1 VSESLLSPKR
11 ERRKQQR
18 PGELLEAA
26 LDLFV
31 EKGFAATKS
40 EEVAAKAGV
49 SKGTLFL
56 YFPSKEELFKAVVR
70 ENVVKTV
77 KEGALEVANFKGSSA
92 ELLKTLMLEWWR
104 RYGSTK
110 ASGITKLIISEGNH
124 FPDLAAFYQEEVI
137 DPATR
142 MLKDILERGRAT
154 GEFLNFNTEHTTM
167 VVIAPMLFL
176 IMSKARQLPLYFWF
190 PRNQPRKFHSAAC
203 RPACA
208 WTFESKLTMLISKKI
223 VVGIALVALA
233 GLLTLGFQKG
243 WIGKR
248 ATQSSSLKT
257 NGPVS
262 IELSEGDI
270 AIAQKMTMT
279 QGLPISGTLKAVR
292 SAMVK
297 ARVAGELVLLE
308 VREGDAVKMGQ
319 VVARVDNTEY
329 LARQTQNKQQ
339 AEAARAQVEVA
350 QRQFDNNNALVN
362 QGFISKTA
370 LDTSISNLNGAKASY
385 QAALATLD
393 VATKALDDSVLKAP
407 LNGFVSQRF
416 AQPGE
421 RVAPEARIIEI
432 VDLSQLEL
440 EATLT
445 SAQAMNVKLGQ
456 IAQADC

>member
-1 VSESLLSPKR
+1 
-11 ERRKQQR
+11 
-18 PGELLEAA
+18 
-26 LDLFV
+26 
-31 EKGFAATKS
+31 
-40 EEVAAKAGV
+40 
-49 SKGTLFL
+49 
-56 YFPSKEELFKAVVR
+56 
-70 ENVVKTV
+70 
-77 KEGALEVANFKGSSA
+77 
-92 ELLKTLMLEWWR
+92 
-104 RYGSTK
+104 
-110 ASGITKLIISEGNH
+110 
-124 FPDLAAFYQEEVI
+124 
-137 DPATR
+137 
-142 MLKDILERGRAT
+142 
-154 GEFLNFNTEHTTM
+154 
-167 VVIAPMLFL
+167 
-176 IMSKARQLPLYFWF
+176 
-190 PRNQPRKFHSAAC
+190 
-203 RPACA
+203 
-208 WTFESKLTMLISKKI
+208 MLISKKF
-223 VVGIALVALA
+223 VFGIAFVALA

-248 ATQSSSLKT
+248 ATQSSALKT

-262 IELSEGDI
+262 IELSDGDI

-297 ARVAGELVLLE
+297 ARVAGEIVLLE
-308 VREGDAVKMGQ
+308 VREGDAVKIGQ
-319 VVARVDNTEY
+319 IVARVDNTEY
-329 LARQTQNKQQ
+329 LARQNQNKQQ

-385 QAALATLD
+385 QAALSTLD

-456 IAQADC
+456 IAKLNVEGTHEEVSAKVLRINPSTQTGSRSVLIYLGLQSHPILRQGVFVQGSLGTQKVQAIVVPLESVRSDKTKPYVQAIRDDKVIHIQVELGAKGEANGQAVMALKEIEEGALLLAPSAGAVRDGTLVTRAPKAPTATTGAKP

>member
-1 VSESLLSPKR
+1 
-11 ERRKQQR
+11 
-18 PGELLEAA
+18 
-26 LDLFV
+26 
-31 EKGFAATKS
+31 
-40 EEVAAKAGV
+40 
-49 SKGTLFL
+49 
-56 YFPSKEELFKAVVR
+56 
-70 ENVVKTV
+70 
-77 KEGALEVANFKGSSA
+77 
-92 ELLKTLMLEWWR
+92 
-104 RYGSTK
+104 
-110 ASGITKLIISEGNH
+110 
-124 FPDLAAFYQEEVI
+124 
-137 DPATR
+137 
-142 MLKDILERGRAT
+142 
-154 GEFLNFNTEHTTM
+154 
-167 VVIAPMLFL
+167 
-176 IMSKARQLPLYFWF
+176 
-190 PRNQPRKFHSAAC
+190 
-203 RPACA
+203 
-208 WTFESKLTMLISKKI
+208 MLISKKFI
-223 VVGIALVALA
+223 WGIAFVALA

-248 ATQSSSLKT
+248 ATQSSALKT

-262 IELSEGDI
+262 IDLSDGDI

-308 VREGDAVKMGQ
+308 VREGDAVKIGQ
-319 VVARVDNTEY
+319 IVARVDNTEY
-329 LARQTQNKQQ
+329 LARQNQNKQQ

-385 QAALATLD
+385 QAALSTLD

-456 IAQADC
+456 IAKLNVEGTHEEVSAKVLRINPSTQTGSRSVLIYLGLQSHPILRQGVFVQGSLGTQKVQAIVVPLESVRSDKTKPYVQAIRDDKVMHIQVELGAKGEANGQAVMALKEIEEGALLLAPSAGAVRDGTLVTRAPKAPTATTGAKP

>member
-1 VSESLLSPKR
+1 
-11 ERRKQQR
+11 
-18 PGELLEAA
+18 
-26 LDLFV
+26 
-31 EKGFAATKS
+31 
-40 EEVAAKAGV
+40 
-49 SKGTLFL
+49 
-56 YFPSKEELFKAVVR
+56 
-70 ENVVKTV
+70 
-77 KEGALEVANFKGSSA
+77 
-92 ELLKTLMLEWWR
+92 
-104 RYGSTK
+104 
-110 ASGITKLIISEGNH
+110 
-124 FPDLAAFYQEEVI
+124 
-137 DPATR
+137 
-142 MLKDILERGRAT
+142 
-154 GEFLNFNTEHTTM
+154 
-167 VVIAPMLFL
+167 
-176 IMSKARQLPLYFWF
+176 
-190 PRNQPRKFHSAAC
+190 
-203 RPACA
+203 
-208 WTFESKLTMLISKKI
+208 MLISKKL
-223 VVGIALVALA
+223 VFGIAFVVLA
-233 GLLTLGFQKG
+233 GLLTLAFQKG

-248 ATQSSSLKT
+248 ATQSSSLKS

-279 QGLPISGTLKAVR
+279 QGLPVSGTLKAVR

-319 VVARVDNTEY
+319 IVARVDNTEY
-329 LARQTQNKQQ
+329 LARQSQNKQQ

-385 QAALATLD
+385 QAALSTLD

-456 IAQADC
+456 IAKLNVEGTNEEVSAKVLRINPSTQTGSRSVLIYLGLQSHPMLRQGVFVQGSLGTQKVQAIVVPLESVRSDKPMPYVQTIRDDKVMHIQVELGAKGEANGQAVMALKEIEEGTQLLAPSAGAVRDGTLVTRASKTPTTTTGAKP

>member
-1 VSESLLSPKR
+1 
-11 ERRKQQR
+11 
-18 PGELLEAA
+18 
-26 LDLFV
+26 
-31 EKGFAATKS
+31 
-40 EEVAAKAGV
+40 
-49 SKGTLFL
+49 
-56 YFPSKEELFKAVVR
+56 
-70 ENVVKTV
+70 
-77 KEGALEVANFKGSSA
+77 
-92 ELLKTLMLEWWR
+92 
-104 RYGSTK
+104 
-110 ASGITKLIISEGNH
+110 
-124 FPDLAAFYQEEVI
+124 
-137 DPATR
+137 
-142 MLKDILERGRAT
+142 
-154 GEFLNFNTEHTTM
+154 
-167 VVIAPMLFL
+167 
-176 IMSKARQLPLYFWF
+176 
-190 PRNQPRKFHSAAC
+190 
-203 RPACA
+203 
-208 WTFESKLTMLISKKI
+208 MLISKKFI
-223 VVGIALVALA
+223 WGIAFVALA

-248 ATQSSSLKT
+248 ATQSSALKT
-257 NGPVS
+257 NGSVS
-262 IELSEGDI
+262 IELSDGDI

-279 QGLPISGTLKAVR
+279 QGLPIAGTLKAVR

-297 ARVAGELVLLE
+297 ARVAGEIVLLE
-308 VREGDAVKMGQ
+308 VREGDAVKIGQ
-319 VVARVDNTEY
+319 IVARVDNTEY
-329 LARQTQNKQQ
+329 LARQNQNKQQ

-456 IAQADC
+456 IAKLNVEGTHEEVSAKVLRINPSTQTGSRSVLIYLGLQSHPILRQGVFVQGSLGTQKVQAIVVPLESVRSDKTKPYVQAIRDDKVMHIQVELGAKGEANGQAVMALKEIEEGALLLAPSAGAVRDGTLVTRAPKAPTATTGAKP

>member
-1 VSESLLSPKR
+1 
-11 ERRKQQR
+11 
-18 PGELLEAA
+18 
-26 LDLFV
+26 
-31 EKGFAATKS
+31 
-40 EEVAAKAGV
+40 
-49 SKGTLFL
+49 
-56 YFPSKEELFKAVVR
+56 
-70 ENVVKTV
+70 
-77 KEGALEVANFKGSSA
+77 
-92 ELLKTLMLEWWR
+92 
-104 RYGSTK
+104 
-110 ASGITKLIISEGNH
+110 
-124 FPDLAAFYQEEVI
+124 
-137 DPATR
+137 
-142 MLKDILERGRAT
+142 
-154 GEFLNFNTEHTTM
+154 
-167 VVIAPMLFL
+167 
-176 IMSKARQLPLYFWF
+176 
-190 PRNQPRKFHSAAC
+190 
-203 RPACA
+203 
-208 WTFESKLTMLISKKI
+208 MLISKKFI
-223 VVGIALVALA
+223 WGIAFVALA

-248 ATQSSSLKT
+248 ATQSSALKT

-262 IELSEGDI
+262 IELSDGDI

-297 ARVAGELVLLE
+297 ARVAGEIVLLE
-308 VREGDAVKMGQ
+308 VREGDAVKIGQ
-319 VVARVDNTEY
+319 IVARVDNTEY
-329 LARQTQNKQQ
+329 LARQNQNKQQ

-385 QAALATLD
+385 QAALSTLD

-456 IAQADC
+456 IAKLNVEGTHEEVSAKVLRINPSTQTGSRSVLIYLGLQSHPILRQGVFVQGSLGTQKVQAIVVPLESVRSDKTKPYVQAIRDDKVIHIQVELGAKGEANGQAVMALKEIEEGALLLAPSAGAVRDGTLVTRAPKAPTATTGAKP

>member
-1 VSESLLSPKR
+1 
-11 ERRKQQR
+11 
-18 PGELLEAA
+18 
-26 LDLFV
+26 
-31 EKGFAATKS
+31 
-40 EEVAAKAGV
+40 
-49 SKGTLFL
+49 
-56 YFPSKEELFKAVVR
+56 
-70 ENVVKTV
+70 
-77 KEGALEVANFKGSSA
+77 
-92 ELLKTLMLEWWR
+92 
-104 RYGSTK
+104 
-110 ASGITKLIISEGNH
+110 
-124 FPDLAAFYQEEVI
+124 
-137 DPATR
+137 
-142 MLKDILERGRAT
+142 
-154 GEFLNFNTEHTTM
+154 
-167 VVIAPMLFL
+167 
-176 IMSKARQLPLYFWF
+176 
-190 PRNQPRKFHSAAC
+190 
-203 RPACA
+203 
-208 WTFESKLTMLISKKI
+208 MLISKKS
-223 VVGIALVALA
+223 VFGIAFVVLA
-233 GLLTLGFQKG
+233 GLLTLGYQKG
-243 WIGKR
+243 WTGKR
-248 ATQSSSLKT
+248 ATESSPLKT

-262 IELSEGDI
+262 IELSDGDI
-270 AIAQKMTMT
+270 AIAEKMTMT
-279 QGLPISGTLKAVR
+279 QGLPVSGTLKAVR

-319 VVARVDNTEY
+319 IVARVDNTEY
-329 LARQTQNKQQ
+329 LARQSQNKQQ

-456 IAQADC
+456 IAKLNVEGTREEVSAKVLRINPSTQTGSRSVLIYLGLQSHPLLRQGVFVQGSLETQKVQAIVVPLESVRSDKTKPYVQVIRDDKVMHIQVELGAKGEANGKAVMALKEIEEGSLLLAPSAGAVRDGTLVTRTPKNPTTTTGAKP

>member
-1 VSESLLSPKR
+1 
-11 ERRKQQR
+11 
-18 PGELLEAA
+18 
-26 LDLFV
+26 
-31 EKGFAATKS
+31 
-40 EEVAAKAGV
+40 
-49 SKGTLFL
+49 
-56 YFPSKEELFKAVVR
+56 
-70 ENVVKTV
+70 
-77 KEGALEVANFKGSSA
+77 
-92 ELLKTLMLEWWR
+92 
-104 RYGSTK
+104 
-110 ASGITKLIISEGNH
+110 
-124 FPDLAAFYQEEVI
+124 
-137 DPATR
+137 
-142 MLKDILERGRAT
+142 
-154 GEFLNFNTEHTTM
+154 
-167 VVIAPMLFL
+167 
-176 IMSKARQLPLYFWF
+176 
-190 PRNQPRKFHSAAC
+190 
-203 RPACA
+203 
-208 WTFESKLTMLISKKI
+208 MLISKKFI
-223 VVGIALVALA
+223 WGIAFVALA

-248 ATQSSSLKT
+248 ATQSSALKT

-262 IELSEGDI
+262 IELSDGDI

-279 QGLPISGTLKAVR
+279 QGLPVSGTLKAVR

-308 VREGDAVKMGQ
+308 VREGDAVKIGQ
-319 VVARVDNTEY
+319 IVARVDNTEY
-329 LARQTQNKQQ
+329 QARQTQNKQQ

-456 IAQADC
+456 IAKLNVEGTHEEVSAKVLRINPSTQTGSRSVLIYLGLQSHPILRQGVFVQGSLGTQKVQAIVVPLESVRSDKTKPYVQAIRDDKVIHIQVELGAKGEANGQAVMALKEIEEGALLLAPSAGAVRDGTLVTRAPKAPTATTGAKP

>member
-1 VSESLLSPKR
+1 
-11 ERRKQQR
+11 
-18 PGELLEAA
+18 
-26 LDLFV
+26 
-31 EKGFAATKS
+31 
-40 EEVAAKAGV
+40 
-49 SKGTLFL
+49 
-56 YFPSKEELFKAVVR
+56 
-70 ENVVKTV
+70 
-77 KEGALEVANFKGSSA
+77 
-92 ELLKTLMLEWWR
+92 
-104 RYGSTK
+104 
-110 ASGITKLIISEGNH
+110 
-124 FPDLAAFYQEEVI
+124 
-137 DPATR
+137 
-142 MLKDILERGRAT
+142 
-154 GEFLNFNTEHTTM
+154 
-167 VVIAPMLFL
+167 
-176 IMSKARQLPLYFWF
+176 
-190 PRNQPRKFHSAAC
+190 
-203 RPACA
+203 
-208 WTFESKLTMLISKKI
+208 MLISKKF
-223 VVGIALVALA
+223 VLGIAFVVLA
-233 GLLTLGFQKG
+233 GLLTLAFQKG

-248 ATQSSSLKT
+248 ATQSSPLKT

-262 IELSEGDI
+262 IELSDGDI
-270 AIAQKMTMT
+270 AIAQKMTMA
-279 QGLPISGTLKAVR
+279 QGLPVSGTLKAVR

-319 VVARVDNTEY
+319 IVARVDNTEY
-329 LARQTQNKQQ
+329 LARQSQNKQQ

-385 QAALATLD
+385 QAALSTLD

-407 LNGFVSQRF
+407 LHGFVSQRF

-456 IAQADC
+456 IAKLNVEGTNEEVSAKVLRINPSTQTGSRSVLIYLGLQSHPMLRQGVFVQGSLGTQKVQAIVVPLESVRSDKTKPYVQVIRDDKVMHIQVDLGAKGEANGQAVMALKEIEEGALLLAPSAGAVRDGTLVTRTPKNPTTTTGAKP

>member
-1 VSESLLSPKR
+1 
-11 ERRKQQR
+11 
-18 PGELLEAA
+18 
-26 LDLFV
+26 
-31 EKGFAATKS
+31 
-40 EEVAAKAGV
+40 
-49 SKGTLFL
+49 
-56 YFPSKEELFKAVVR
+56 
-70 ENVVKTV
+70 
-77 KEGALEVANFKGSSA
+77 
-92 ELLKTLMLEWWR
+92 
-104 RYGSTK
+104 
-110 ASGITKLIISEGNH
+110 
-124 FPDLAAFYQEEVI
+124 
-137 DPATR
+137 
-142 MLKDILERGRAT
+142 
-154 GEFLNFNTEHTTM
+154 
-167 VVIAPMLFL
+167 
-176 IMSKARQLPLYFWF
+176 
-190 PRNQPRKFHSAAC
+190 
-203 RPACA
+203 
-208 WTFESKLTMLISKKI
+208 MLISKKI
-223 VVGIALVALA
+223 VFGIAFVALA

-262 IELSEGDI
+262 IELSDGDI

-279 QGLPISGTLKAVR
+279 QGLPVSGTLKAVR

-319 VVARVDNTEY
+319 IVARVDNTEY
-329 LARQTQNKQQ
+329 LARQSQNKQQ

-456 IAQADC
+456 IAKLNIEGTNEEVSAKVLRINPSTQAGSRSVLIYLGLQSHPLLRQGVFVQGSLGTQKVQAIVVPLESVRSDKTIPYVQTIRDDKVKHIQVELGAKGEANGQAVMALKEIEEGAQLLAPSAGAVRDGTLVTRAPKISTPTAGAKP

>member
-1 VSESLLSPKR
+1 
-11 ERRKQQR
+11 
-18 PGELLEAA
+18 
-26 LDLFV
+26 
-31 EKGFAATKS
+31 
-40 EEVAAKAGV
+40 
-49 SKGTLFL
+49 
-56 YFPSKEELFKAVVR
+56 
-70 ENVVKTV
+70 
-77 KEGALEVANFKGSSA
+77 
-92 ELLKTLMLEWWR
+92 
-104 RYGSTK
+104 
-110 ASGITKLIISEGNH
+110 
-124 FPDLAAFYQEEVI
+124 
-137 DPATR
+137 
-142 MLKDILERGRAT
+142 
-154 GEFLNFNTEHTTM
+154 
-167 VVIAPMLFL
+167 
-176 IMSKARQLPLYFWF
+176 
-190 PRNQPRKFHSAAC
+190 
-203 RPACA
+203 
-208 WTFESKLTMLISKKI
+208 MLISKKFI
-223 VVGIALVALA
+223 LGIAFVALA

-248 ATQSSSLKT
+248 ATQSSALKT

-262 IELSEGDI
+262 IELSDGDI

-319 VVARVDNTEY
+319 IVARVDNTEY
-329 LARQTQNKQQ
+329 LARQSQNKQQ

-370 LDTSISNLNGAKASY
+370 LDTSVSNLNGAKASY
-385 QAALATLD
+385 QAALSALD

-456 IAQADC
+456 IAKLNIEGTNEEVSAKVLRINPSTQAGSRSVLIYLGLQSHPLLRQGVFVQGSLGTQKVQAIVVPLESVRSDKTMPYVQTIRDDKVMHIQVELGAKGKANGKAVMALKEIEEGAQLLAPSAGAVRDGTLVTRAAKTPTSTAGAKP